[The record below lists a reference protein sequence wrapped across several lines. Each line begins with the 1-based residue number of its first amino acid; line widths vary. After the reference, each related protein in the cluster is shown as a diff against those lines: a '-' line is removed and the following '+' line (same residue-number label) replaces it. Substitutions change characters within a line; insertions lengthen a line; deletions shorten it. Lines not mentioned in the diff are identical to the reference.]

1 MKRNCYLQEQGV
13 QDVVNINNITSEQY
27 GDLIDQIYSEF
38 NETLINNQDPRS
50 KIENDETPA
59 LKHPNGNDSE
69 DREIN
74 RTSAISNFMPKIFP
88 HDEIAEGVNSLIQAK
103 ESS

>member
-1 MKRNCYLQEQGV
+1 M
-13 QDVVNINNITSEQY
+13 
-27 GDLIDQIYSEF
+27 
-38 NETLINNQDPRS
+38 INNQDPHS

>member
-38 NETLINNQDPRS
+38 NETLINNQDPHS

-59 LKHPNGNDSE
+59 LTHPNGNDSE